1 MELFALFKLFGLGV
15 GLDNVRQ
22 GGRVLQCA
30 GGKRTPLDKFHSC
43 ETEREREREG
53 WNEINYCLQY
63 MGRFKLVTR
72 LKDQNGPL
80 GKPKLRPISTTLF

>member
-1 MELFALFKLFGLGV
+1 MVEFCNAP
-15 GLDNVRQ
+15 
-22 GGRVLQCA
+22 A
-30 GGKRTPLDKFHSC
+30 G
-43 ETEREREREG
+43 RERHLTSFIHERGREGEGEGGEG

-72 LKDQNGPL
+72 FKDQNGPL